1 MHSPLSASRN
11 VGRDPSRKPPPV
23 RAASSGF
30 SWFTAGPAPAG
41 WLAMELPGGAAV
53 LAYPPSAV
61 PVQSD
66 PGTVAAETAG
76 TDGQPVLYLNATPQ
90 QGSETPA
97 NWRSFRLA
105 HLRGEHAAGATL
117 DASAAGLAF
126 RGGTGSCVLDDYVT
140 RIGTH
145 HYREIACLVA
155 GAHGGTVIVA
165 ATPADRWNSE
175 RGILEQAVDSYDVL

>member
-1 MHSPLSASRN
+1 
-11 VGRDPSRKPPPV
+11 
-23 RAASSGF
+23 
-30 SWFTAGPAPAG
+30 
-41 WLAMELPGGAAV
+41 MELPGGAAV